1 MSAGQ
6 NDQARARWEHFCHVA
21 DLGVRG
27 YGRTMEEAFSGAAMA
42 LTAAVTDPAAVA
54 PLTAVEIDCA
64 APDVEL
70 LLAEWLN
77 ALVYEMST
85 RRMLFSRFQP
95 RISDGRLRATAWGEP
110 VERERHQPAVE
121 VKGATY
127 TELHVGRDAAGEWIA
142 QCVIDV

>member
-1 MSAGQ
+1 MSAADAFKPGT
-6 NDQARARWEHFCHVA
+6 RWEHFSHVA

-27 YGRTMEEAFSGAAMA
+27 YGRTREEAFAATAAA
-42 LTAAVTDPAAVA
+42 LTAAVTDPTAVA
-54 PLTAVEIDCA
+54 PLRSVNITCE
-64 APDVEL
+64 APDEEL

-85 RRMLFSRFQP
+85 RRMLFSRFEV
-95 RISDGRLRATAWGEP
+95 RITDGQLTAKAWGET

-127 TELHVGRDAAGEWIA
+127 TELLVRRDDTGEWVA